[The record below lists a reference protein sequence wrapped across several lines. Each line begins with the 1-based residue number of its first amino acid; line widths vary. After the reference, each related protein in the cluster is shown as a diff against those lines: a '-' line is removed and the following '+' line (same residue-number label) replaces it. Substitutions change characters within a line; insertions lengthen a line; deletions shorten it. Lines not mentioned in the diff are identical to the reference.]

1 MKVPYSWLKE
11 FVDVD
16 LPAEEL
22 ADTLT
27 MAGLEVEELVRIGD
41 ELRDMRVGQIKTS
54 GKHPN
59 ADKLTLCTVFDGER
73 DLQVVCGATNHKA
86 GDKVALAYPGQRFV
100 SLKTGEETTLTKA
113 KIRGVESEAMMCS
126 EVEVGLGEEASGI
139 MILPAE
145 TPVGARFIDVM
156 RIADAVFD
164 VAVMPNRPDVAS
176 VIGVAREVAALF
188 DLPMCEPDCSVKEA
202 PDKPVAQWARIEIL
216 DPDLCARYVGR
227 VIDGVTVG
235 PSPLWVRQRLL
246 KVGIRAISNVVDVTN
261 LVMMELGQPLH
272 AFDYRR
278 IKDGHII
285 VRRARAGEKMTTL
298 DGQERVLDDQML
310 LITDTSGPI
319 ALAGVMGGASTEV
332 ESDTKT
338 ILLESAWFEPG
349 CIRRTSRRLGLPSES
364 SYRFERGVDPQ
375 LQAKAAARAAQL
387 MVELGGG
394 RVMPG
399 ALDVV
404 AKRFA
409 PQRVTVRTPRV
420 NLVLG
425 TELSQGE
432 IETMLRR
439 MQFPIAESRAGET
452 VVESPSHRVDLERE
466 IDYIEEIARLYGYE
480 HVPTPVSSTR
490 IVAHETSVGE
500 RLEAATRNV
509 LTGLGFYEIINCD
522 LISDKTAS
530 AVGDLFFETPVKPV
544 RVLQAKSADLIN
556 LRTTL
561 LSGMLETIAR
571 NHRQRRLDLKL
582 FEIGR
587 VHLPGEGGR
596 PVERARLSLGLS
608 GRRDGE
614 GWDVRPPEGDFF
626 DLKGAI
632 EAYLQSLGGE
642 SVTFAEAS
650 NRLLVPGQCASVSVD
665 GVVLGLCGCVSVAG
679 AEAFELEATAYVA
692 ELDFEALGRAARFAG
707 RYEPLPVYPGT
718 RRDVALI
725 VDEATPYEAVRR
737 AIELVPEPI
746 LRGYRL
752 FDLYRGEQVGAGR
765 KSLALAFEYRSDTGT
780 LTDREVE
787 KAHARIKK
795 ALIDR
800 LKCEIRES

>member
-1 MKVPYSWLKE
+1 MARTNSKRSRKRGLSPGTLMHVGEKKVEKTRITVIDYDEKNFL
-11 FVDVD
+11 
-16 LPAEEL
+16 EE
-22 ADTLT
+22 
-27 MAGLEVEELVRIGD
+27 EVEALE
-41 ELRDMRVGQIKTS
+41 ECFPFRDTS
-54 GKHPN
+54 
-59 ADKLTLCTVFDGER
+59 TVTWINVDGVH
-73 DLQVVCGATNHKA
+73 D
-86 GDKVALAYPGQRFV
+86 
-100 SLKTGEETTLTKA
+100 
-113 KIRGVESEAMMCS
+113 
-126 EVEVGLGEEASGI
+126 
-139 MILPAE
+139 
-145 TPVGARFIDVM
+145 
-156 RIADAVFD
+156 
-164 VAVMPNRPDVAS
+164 AS
-176 VIGVAREVAALF
+176 VIERLGAYFNLHPLILEDIMTTSQRPKMEDLGDSIYIVLRMVEYDEKKRQITTEQMSVVMGPNYVLSFQETPGDSFDPVRDRIRKAKGRIRKLGPDYLAYALIDSVVDNYFLVLERLGEKIEGLEESLVTEPKRELLHEIHGLKREMIFLRKSVWPLREVLNG
-188 DLPMCEPDCSVKEA
+188 L
-202 PDKPVAQWARIEIL
+202 Q
-216 DPDLCARYVGR
+216 
-227 VIDGVTVG
+227 
-235 PSPLWVRQRLL
+235 
-246 KVGIRAISNVVDVTN
+246 
-261 LVMMELGQPLH
+261 H
-272 AFDYRR
+272 A
-278 IKDGHII
+278 
-285 VRRARAGEKMTTL
+285 
-298 DGQERVLDDQML
+298 
-310 LITDTSGPI
+310 
-319 ALAGVMGGASTEV
+319 
-332 ESDTKT
+332 
-338 ILLESAWFEPG
+338 ESALIKETTGIFFRDVYDHT
-349 CIRRTSRRLGLPSES
+349 IQVMDT
-364 SYRFERGVDPQ
+364 
-375 LQAKAAARAAQL
+375 
-387 MVELGGG
+387 VETF
-394 RVMPG
+394 RDM
-399 ALDVV
+399 
-404 AKRFA
+404 
-409 PQRVTVRTPRV
+409 
-420 NLVLG
+420 
-425 TELSQGE
+425 
-432 IETMLRR
+432 
-439 MQFPIAESRAGET
+439 
-452 VVESPSHRVDLERE
+452 
-466 IDYIEEIARLYGYE
+466 
-480 HVPTPVSSTR
+480 
-490 IVAHETSVGE
+490 
-500 RLEAATRNV
+500 
-509 LTGLGFYEIINCD
+509 
-522 LISDKTAS
+522 
-530 AVGDLFFETPVKPV
+530 
-544 RVLQAKSADLIN
+544 
-556 LRTTL
+556 

-626 DLKGAI
+626 DLKGAV